1 MSDAVHDPLAP
12 FRTADN
18 AYQNILFENI
28 RVEHYLPA
36 VREGAA
42 RVRANVAAIKAG
54 PAEPGFEDTIVA
66 LERANEDLELV
77 AGVYF
82 SLFGAH
88 GTPEHQALADEIS
101 PILAELSSDVSLDAG
116 LFARVERVWE
126 KREALGLDPESFR
139 LLEKTWKGF
148 VRNGARLDAER
159 QARLRAIDQELSK
172 LSPQFSQN
180 LLKATNAFQLHLV
193 HEDQLE
199 GLPAS
204 VRGAA
209 AHEAKK
215 RGLDGWVVTLHAP
228 SMVPFVTYS
237 ERRDLR
243 EQLWRA
249 FNTRSY
255 GDDVDNQQILKSIV
269 RLRHERARLLG
280 YEHHGAYVL
289 EERMA
294 ETPAAVEGFL
304 ERLWSVSRPAAEHE
318 LKRLEEFA
326 REECGGPE
334 RLLPWDTAFYSEKLK
349 KKLFDFDEEQL
360 RAYFRMEDVID
371 GLWQVAGKLYGL
383 EFRELSGFSVY
394 HEEVRVYD
402 VSRAGEHVGLLYVD
416 LFPRDTKQGGA
427 WQSTF
432 RDQGLWRGAVRRPHA
447 AIVCNFTPST
457 PEAPSLLRLDEVTT
471 LFHEFGHALHSLM
484 SECRYQSTGGTSV
497 YWDFVELPS
506 QIMENWVAEKPA
518 LDLFAKHHE
527 TGEPIP
533 ADLVEKVRKVR
544 TFQAGLMSLRQL
556 SFGFLDMAWHGRDPG
571 EVEDVAAFEDRALE
585 RTRVLPKIDGTCS
598 STAFAHIFA
607 GGYSA
612 GYYSYKWAEVLEA
625 DAFERFK
632 EEGIFN
638 RETAESFRANVLS
651 RGGSAH
657 PMELFVAFRGRKP
670 DPDALLRREGLL
682 PALDD

>member
-1 MSDAVHDPLAP
+1 MSDTHDPLAP

-36 VREGAA
+36 VREGVA
-42 RVRANVAAIKAG
+42 RVRANIQAVKDN
-54 PAEPGFEDTIVA
+54 PAEPDFENTIVA
-66 LERANEDLELV
+66 LERSSEDLDQA

-82 SLFGAH
+82 MLFGAH

-101 PILAELSSDVSLDAG
+101 PILAELDSDVSLDPA
-116 LFARVERVWE
+116 LFQRVEAVWA
-126 KREALGLDPESFR
+126 KRDQLGLDGEQKR

-148 VRNGARLDAER
+148 VRNGARLPEDK
-159 QARLRAIDQELSK
+159 QARLREIDQELSR

-180 LLKATNAFQLHLV
+180 LLKATNGWHLHLV
-193 HEDQLE
+193 HEDQLD

-204 VRGAA
+204 VRAAA

-215 RGLDGWVVTLHAP
+215 RSLDGWVVTLHAP

-243 EQLWRA
+243 EQVWRA
-249 FNTRSY
+249 FNTRAY
-255 GDDVDNQQILKSIV
+255 KDDHDNQAILKSVV

-280 YEHHGAYVL
+280 YAGHAAYVL

-294 ETPAAVEGFL
+294 ETPAGVESFL
-304 ERLWSVSRPAAEHE
+304 ERIWSVSRPAAEHE
-318 LKRLEEFA
+318 VKRLQEFA
-326 REECGGPE
+326 VEEAGGPE
-334 RLLPWDTAFYSEKLK
+334 RLMPWDFGFYSEKLK
-349 KKLFDFDEEQL
+349 KKLYDFDEEVL
-360 RAYFRMEDVID
+360 RAYFRMEDVVD
-371 GLWQVAGKLYGL
+371 GLWKVAGKLYGL
-383 EFRELSGFSVY
+383 SFEEKPELSVY
-394 HEEVRVYD
+394 HEEVKVYD

-427 WQSTF
+427 WQSTL
-432 RDQGLWRGAVRRPHA
+432 RDQGLSRGEVRRPHA
-447 AIVCNFTPST
+447 SIVCNFTPST
-457 PEAPSLLRLDEVTT
+457 PDSPSLLRLDEVTT
-471 LFHEFGHALHSLM
+471 LFHEFGHALHSLL

-497 YWDFVELPS
+497 FWDFVELPS
-506 QIMENWVAEKPA
+506 QIMENWVTEKEA
-518 LDLFAKHHE
+518 LDLFARHHE

-533 ADLVEKVRKVR
+533 ADLVEKVKKVR
-544 TFQAGLMSLRQL
+544 VFHAGYGSLRQL
-556 SFGFLDMAWHGRDPG
+556 AYGFLDMAWHGTDPG
-571 EVEDVAAFEDRALE
+571 EVGDVAEFE
-585 RTRVLPKIDGTCS
+585 TRVMEKTQVLPKPDGVCA

-607 GGYSA
+607 GGYAA

-625 DAFERFK
+625 DAFDRFK

-657 PMELFVAFRGRKP
+657 PMELFVGFRGRKP